1 MRVVLQRVLA
11 AKVMVNKI
19 HESSIG
25 NGLVLLLGIT
35 HSDTTEDLDWL
46 INKIINM
53 RIFNDEADVMNNS
66 VMDVSGEL
74 LVVSQFTLYAQTKKG
89 NRPSY
94 LQAAGNEIAVSLYEQ
109 FLQKAAKLM
118 VKPVQSGI
126 FGADMQIN
134 LTNDGPVTIIIDS
147 KNKDL

>member
-11 AKVMVNKI
+11 AKVTVNKI

-35 HSDTTEDLDWL
+35 HSDTAEDLDWL

-53 RIFNDEADVMNNS
+53 RIFNDEADVMNKS